1 MAMKKNHSAI
11 SRRTFIKTT
20 GSMAVTATLP
30 GWAKSVYAQEEQ
42 KTSGSPNDKI
52 QIGLVG
58 CGGQGSRDAAN
69 AEYKGAKIVAICDV
83 DAQHMAVAQEKFPDA
98 QGYAD
103 FRELLRRDDV
113 DAVIC
118 GTVDHWHTLV
128 SMASM
133 RAGKDIYCEK
143 PLTLTLDEGKRL
155 VNMQKET
162 GRVFQTGTQ
171 QRSSDYF
178 RTACNLVRNKR
189 IGEIKEVE
197 VWVPAGLRQG
207 PFQSTAI
214 PEGFNYDFWL
224 GQTPEVP
231 YVKERTHFS
240 FRYWWE
246 YSGGTMTDWGA
257 HHNDIVLWALDMDGS
272 GPVAI
277 EGKPLIDMIPGGF
290 TATSEFEVQFTYA
303 NGVVHTCRSTTDSE
317 WNGYPKNPDGQ
328 QHGIK
333 FIGSEGWIWAKL
345 ALVIGM
351 AVLIVAGLTVVAITV
366 VKRSGDDGATVAGA
380 VAVFG
385 EAKVMIPA
393 DARVESTAVDGGR
406 LVVTLVRSDGSYQTM
421 VVDLATGKRL
431 GMIRFVPGV
440 SGAKD
445 QKP

>member
-1 MAMKKNHSAI
+1 
-11 SRRTFIKTT
+11 
-20 GSMAVTATLP
+20 
-30 GWAKSVYAQEEQ
+30 
-42 KTSGSPNDKI
+42 
-52 QIGLVG
+52 
-58 CGGQGSRDAAN
+58 
-69 AEYKGAKIVAICDV
+69 
-83 DAQHMAVAQEKFPDA
+83 
-98 QGYAD
+98 
-103 FRELLRRDDV
+103 
-113 DAVIC
+113 
-118 GTVDHWHTLV
+118 
-128 SMASM
+128 MASM

-333 FIGSEGWIWAKL
+333 FIGSEGWIWVTRGKIEASSPEILEEALPSDAKL
-345 ALVIGM
+345 VY
-351 AVLIVAGLTVVAITV
+351 
-366 VKRSGDDGATVAGA
+366 
-380 VAVFG
+380 
-385 EAKVMIPA
+385 
-393 DARVESTAVDGGR
+393 ESTDHMRNFLDCVRTRNVTICPAEVGHRSVSVGHLGVIAMHLGR
-406 LVVTLVRSDGSYQTM
+406 KLEWDPQLESFIGDEEAQRHRARPMRGPYTYDM
-421 VVDLATGKRL
+421 V
-431 GMIRFVPGV
+431 
-440 SGAKD
+440 
-445 QKP
+445 